1 LRWYVD
7 FLDRDYAA
15 ALEDLSH
22 SEREYFESQ
31 GGVAP
36 KTLLMGACFAGLGE
50 TDRARAAGDSA
61 SRDLEAWLRDRPDDP
76 KLYQSLSLAHAL
88 RGQKEEAIRAA
99 QRAVDLMPI
108 SNDAVDGPG
117 FVRNLAAIYARF
129 GEVDAA
135 VEQFDRYLS
144 VPAPESVRSIL
155 LDRLVD
161 PVRDDPRFQ
170 ALLEKYE

>member
-1 LRWYVD
+1 MRWSVE

-36 KTLLMGACFAGLGE
+36 KTLLMGACFAGMGE

-61 SRDLEAWLRDRPDDP
+61 RRDLEARLGERPDDP
-76 KLYQSLSLAHAL
+76 QLHQALSLAHAL
-88 RGQKEEAIRAA
+88 RGQKEEAIQAA
-99 QRAVDLMPI
+99 QRAVELMPI
-108 SNDAVDGPG
+108 SVDAVDGPG
-117 FVRNLAAIYARF
+117 FVRTLAAIHARF

-135 VEQFDRYLS
+135 VEHFDRYLS
-144 VPAPESVRSIL
+144 VPAPESIRSIL
-155 LDRLVD
+155 LDRLID

-170 ALLEKYE
+170 SLLEKYE